1 MSRIGKKPIPI
12 PRGVKVS
19 VADRTVTVQGPGGTL
34 TLEHRPEVSVALEGE
49 QVVVHTDRANDRL
62 CRALWGTTRANISNM
77 VQGVIKPYQ
86 EVMEVQGVGYTA
98 EVQGNKLKLVV
109 GYANP
114 IFLEIPPGLKV
125 SVERQQVVT
134 IQGID
139 KKQVGQFAADMRA
152 IRKPEPY
159 NAKGIKYRD
168 EIIRRKQGKQF
179 GS

>member
-1 MSRIGKKPIPI
+1 MSRIGKKPIPV
-12 PRGVKVS
+12 PSGVKVS
-19 VADRTVTVQGPGGTL
+19 VANRTVTVQGPGGTL
-34 TLEHRPEVSVALEGE
+34 TLEHRPEVSVSLEGE
-49 QVVVHTDRANDRL
+49 HVVVRTDRESDRVS
-62 CRALWGTTRANISNM
+62 RALWGTTRANINNM
-77 VQGVIKPYQ
+77 VQGVVKPYQ
-86 EVMEVQGVGYTA
+86 EIMEVQGVGYTA

-114 IFLEIPPGLKV
+114 IFLDIPPGLKV

-168 EIIRRKQGKQF
+168 EVIRRKQGKQF

>member
-1 MSRIGKKPIPI
+1 MSRIGKKPIPV
-12 PRGVKVS
+12 PSGVKVS
-19 VADRTVTVQGPGGTL
+19 VANRTVTVQGPGGTL

-49 QVVVHTDRANDRL
+49 HVVVRTDRESDRVS
-62 CRALWGTTRANISNM
+62 RALWGTTRANINNM
-77 VQGVIKPYQ
+77 VQGVVKPYQ
-86 EVMEVQGVGYTA
+86 EIMEVQGVGYTA

-168 EIIRRKQGKQF
+168 EVIRRKQGKQF

>member
-1 MSRIGKKPIPI
+1 MSRIGKKPIPV
-12 PRGVKVS
+12 PSGVKVS
-19 VADRTVTVQGPGGTL
+19 VANRTVTVQGPGGTL

-49 QVVVHTDRANDRL
+49 HVVVRTDRESDRVS
-62 CRALWGTTRANISNM
+62 RALWGTTRANINNM
-77 VQGVIKPYQ
+77 VQGVVKPYQ
-86 EVMEVQGVGYTA
+86 EIMEVQGVGYTA

-114 IFLEIPPGLKV
+114 IFLEIPPGLKI

-168 EIIRRKQGKQF
+168 EVIRRKQGKQF